1 MRVTS
6 LFGLLLCT
14 SISAARR
21 LAHPSGTNGNFIAVS
36 AAAASKA
43 ARPNP
48 AGGYFKD
55 FAVAG
60 VSGIGAAITFD
71 KDILLLDRTDGTN
84 THIKLP
90 NGQVTYSVTAHDSFS
105 LNLN

>member
-1 MRVTS
+1 MRISS
-6 LFGLLLCT
+6 LLILLLCI
-14 SISAARR
+14 SVSAARR
-21 LAHPSGTNGNFIAVS
+21 LRHHSDVNANLTAS
-36 AAAASKA
+36 AAAGAAKA
-43 ARPNP
+43 TRPNP

-71 KDILLLDRTDGTN
+71 KSILLLDRTDGTN

-90 NGQVTYSVTAHDSFS
+90 NGQVP
-105 LNLN
+105 